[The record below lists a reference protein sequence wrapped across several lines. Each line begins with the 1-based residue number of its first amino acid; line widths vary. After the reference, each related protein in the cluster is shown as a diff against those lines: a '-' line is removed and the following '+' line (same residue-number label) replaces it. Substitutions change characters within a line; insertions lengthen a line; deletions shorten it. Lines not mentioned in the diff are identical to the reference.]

1 MTEWLKAVNRA
12 VWGAPLLLLL
22 FFCGV
27 ILSIRTRFFQLR
39 HSRDILKT
47 LFKPPQGGGITPRQS
62 LSCALAGT
70 LGTGN
75 IVGVAGAIALGG
87 PGTVFWMWV
96 CAVFSMIVKFAEI
109 ALSVRYRERMS
120 DGTLVGGTMYVIKN
134 ALPRHF
140 HFLSTL
146 FAACGSVAAF
156 GIGNLTQINTLS
168 SGVLSMVRA
177 SGGLSAGAEVYIKL
191 AVGVLCAVCL
201 LAVLWSDAKIGAFCE
216 RLIPIATLL
225 YFVMTAGVIFRYFYR
240 LPQVFSNIF
249 TAAFSPSAVT
259 GGAVGSAFIG
269 LRLGMSRGIFS
280 NEAGMGT
287 APIAYSCAEGGE
299 AELGLLGVF
308 EVFVDT
314 VVVCTLTAL
323 AILCVGGITY
333 GQDQGATLT
342 LSALVS
348 VWGKGAVYAFCPALC
363 LFAFSSTVGWG
374 LYGARFV
381 TFLLGAEA
389 KKPFLVLFCL
399 AALAGALFRADT
411 VWLIAE
417 ILNGI
422 MAIPNTMVL
431 LLLSNDVADIAAY
444 FGKTS

>member
-1 MTEWLKAVNRA
+1 MTEWLEAVNRA

-27 ILSIRTRFFQLR
+27 ILSLRTRFFQLR
-39 HSRDILKT
+39 HTRAILKT
-47 LFKPPQGGGITPRQS
+47 LTGNQKSGGITPRQS
-62 LSCALAGT
+62 VACALAGT

-75 IVGVAGAIALGG
+75 IVGVAGAITLGG
-87 PGTVFWMWV
+87 PGAVFWMWV
-96 CAVFSMIVKFAEI
+96 CAIFSMIVKFAEI
-109 ALSVRYRERMS
+109 ALSVRYRERMR
-120 DGTLVGGTMYVIKN
+120 DGTYAGGTMYIIKN
-134 ALPRHF
+134 ALPHRLR
-140 HFLSTL
+140 FLGAI
-146 FAACGSVAAF
+146 FAACGSIAAF

-168 SGVLSMVRA
+168 YGVMSVVRA
-177 SGGLSAGAEVYIKL
+177 VGVSSTQTEVYIKL
-191 AVGVLCAVCL
+191 VVGVVCAVAL

-225 YFVMTAGVIFRYFYR
+225 YFVMTAGVILRYFYR
-240 LPQVFSNIF
+240 LPQVFIDIF
-249 TAAFSPSAVT
+249 TAAFSPSAIT

-269 LRLGMSRGIFS
+269 LRFGMSRGIFS

-287 APIAYSCAEGGE
+287 APIAYSCAEGSE

-314 VVVCTLTAL
+314 IVVCTLTAL
-323 AILCVGGITY
+323 SVLCVGGIVY
-333 GQDQGATLT
+333 GQDTGAALA
-342 LSALVS
+342 LSALSS
-348 VWGKGAVYAFCPALC
+348 VWGKGAVFAFAPSICI
-363 LFAFSSTVGWG
+363 FAFSSTVGWG

-381 TFLLGAEA
+381 TFLLGSGA

-399 AALAGALFRADT
+399 TAVWGALFRADT

-422 MAIPNTMVL
+422 MAIPNTIVL
-431 LLLSNDVADIAAY
+431 LLLSNDVADITEK
-444 FGKTS
+444 FEC